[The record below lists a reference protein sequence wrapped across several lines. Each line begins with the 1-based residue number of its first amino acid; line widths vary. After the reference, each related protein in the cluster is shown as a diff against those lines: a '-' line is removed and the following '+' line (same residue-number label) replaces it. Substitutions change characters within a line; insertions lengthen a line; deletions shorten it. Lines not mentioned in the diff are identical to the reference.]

1 MYYMS
6 YKLDNLW
13 IKSENNFIP
22 LLLVPGFL
30 VALVANEK

>member
-6 YKLDNLW
+6 YKLDYLW

-30 VALVANEK
+30 DAVVTNE